1 MRIIG
6 VFRTTTFF
14 FSKRGTKLEIQFF
27 PTNLKI
33 RRFLIF
39 SSFLWVFFVNS
50 FLVIVSPLLRIQINR
65 WKFGLIRK
73 NWSNDRMFV
82 RTASM
87 TKNKPLVFR
96 SHLIDQWLLIFDT
109 ASCRAFAEWSFVS
122 FFSGRETYPRNL
134 FPCRCKPRALPHS
147 YWDQLK
153 LLKSI
158 GRTPTKVCIQLYCV
172 N

>member
-1 MRIIG
+1 MLVRH
-6 VFRTTTFF
+6 F
-14 FSKRGTKLEIQFF
+14 FSKRGTKLESQFF

-33 RRFLIF
+33 RRLLIF
-39 SSFLWVFFVNS
+39 SSFLWVF
-50 FLVIVSPLLRIQINR
+50 LLIVLNCFSSLLRIEINR

-73 NWSNDRMFV
+73 KWSNDRRFV

-96 SHLIDQWLLIFDT
+96 LHRIDRWLLIFDT
-109 ASCRAFAEWSFVS
+109 ACCRAFAEWNFVS
-122 FFSGRETYPRNL
+122 FLRGRETYPRNL
-134 FPCRCKPRALPHS
+134 FPCSCEPSALPYSH
-147 YWDQLK
+147 WDQLI

-158 GRTPTKVCIQLYCV
+158 GRRPTTVGIQLYCV